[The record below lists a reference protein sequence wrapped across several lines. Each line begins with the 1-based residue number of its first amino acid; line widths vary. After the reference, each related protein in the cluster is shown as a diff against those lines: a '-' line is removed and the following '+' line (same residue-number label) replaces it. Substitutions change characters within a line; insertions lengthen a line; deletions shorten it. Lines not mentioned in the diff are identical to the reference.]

1 MHRPCNRIN
10 DEECMKIMHAE
21 RLPRVNNLVHF
32 CKFSLVLF
40 VFFCSIFVIPVAF
53 LKCYVRV
60 CDFTRQIRPLSSTV
74 WKYFRNIVKTRL
86 VYNPISIALS
96 NSIVWK
102 CFPWD
107 GNILEIKLPY
117 CGRGPV
123 FQCFAF
129 NIFYCLSFLAVTVL
143 ALESAL
149 CWDKKDYVSTQ
160 ARCPTSVFLQQMWH
174 ISALVS
180 VQSHS
185 LNPSREHTDPVHAPS
200 TQVLVPLLHVKLF
213 DRGVGFGQLPVCP
226 LSLVKK

>member
-1 MHRPCNRIN
+1 MAFPNKNLEDMHRPCNRIN

-21 RLPRVNNLVHF
+21 RLSRVNNLALTSASF
-32 CKFSLVLF
+32 VLFF

-60 CDFTRQIRPLSSTV
+60 CDFTRQFGPLSSTV

-102 CFPWD
+102 CFPRD

-123 FQCFAF
+123 FAEFCF
-129 NIFYCLSFLAVTVL
+129 
-143 ALESAL
+143 
-149 CWDKKDYVSTQ
+149 
-160 ARCPTSVFLQQMWH
+160 
-174 ISALVS
+174 
-180 VQSHS
+180 
-185 LNPSREHTDPVHAPS
+185 
-200 TQVLVPLLHVKLF
+200 
-213 DRGVGFGQLPVCP
+213 
-226 LSLVKK
+226 

>member
-1 MHRPCNRIN
+1 MAFPNKNLEDMHRPCNRIN

-32 CKFSLVLF
+32 CKFSF
-40 VFFCSIFVIPVAF
+40 ICFFCSIFVIPVAF

-107 GNILEIKLPY
+107 GNILEIK
-117 CGRGPV
+117 CAKR
-123 FQCFAF
+123 
-129 NIFYCLSFLAVTVL
+129 
-143 ALESAL
+143 
-149 CWDKKDYVSTQ
+149 
-160 ARCPTSVFLQQMWH
+160 
-174 ISALVS
+174 
-180 VQSHS
+180 
-185 LNPSREHTDPVHAPS
+185 SR
-200 TQVLVPLLHVKLF
+200 QNGKLLHWLKWVRKSMP
-213 DRGVGFGQLPVCP
+213 RPVW
-226 LSLVKK
+226 LSSGPEIFAVSYCACMIIGL